1 LNKQYFNIRNYEIV
15 KDSLLNNIQLR
26 GGEENREMLPNDETQ
41 STL

>member
-1 LNKQYFNIRNYEIV
+1 LNKQYFNIRNSEIV

-26 GGEENREMLPNDETQ
+26 DGEENREMLPNDETQ